1 VVTRTERTDVRLDA
15 WLADEYGIAGTISP
29 VGGEGRNFVVTT
41 PPGRRFVVKMDG
53 DGSLEHQAIE
63 AAHMDLATLGVS
75 LPRFVPTRAG
85 AIDSTRKNADGRT
98 IRLRLLEWVPG
109 VPWLESP
116 LALLEPERATERLRQ
131 LGGTLGTLDAALA
144 RLDPP
149 LARRTHHWDLAQAA
163 RHRVLVAQVAGDLET
178 RPADLGSTHADL
190 GSTHADL
197 GSTHADLGSNPR
209 YVQTRRALVDWAFHV
224 YAACAL
230 PNLEALPHSLIHGD
244 ANDENV
250 LVEDGRVSGIIDF
263 GDCLWNPTVCE
274 LAIALTYAI
283 LEVPEPLAAGA
294 EIVGAYHAVRPLSAD
309 ELRVLL
315 PLVLGRLAV
324 TVVTAASRRAL
335 DPDHPT
341 WFITEE
347 RAWRLLEKL
356 STIDPGAATATLAS
370 GTGSDPTPRSGLA
383 VPALLEKRRTHV
395 SRALSIA
402 YRDPIKMVRGAGQYL
417 FDDRGRPYLDL
428 VNNVCHVGHC
438 HPRVVA
444 AGQRQMGRLNTN
456 TRYLYD
462 GLTEYAER
470 LTATLPAALDTCIF
484 VNSGTEANDLALRI
498 AIAHTRREHVLVV
511 DGAYHGHT
519 STLIAASPYKFMGPG
534 GSGRPEPWVHVVPM
548 PDGYRGR
555 HKGQEVGTG
564 QAYAD
569 DVGRVIA
576 DIGAPIAAFITESF
590 QSCGGQIIP
599 PAGYLAGAFR
609 HVRAA
614 GGLCIADEVQTG
626 FGRAGTHFWAFET
639 QDVVPDIVVLGKPI
653 GNGHPMGAVVTS
665 REIAASFANGMEFFS
680 TFGGNPVSCAIG
692 LAVLDVIHDEKL
704 QQRALDLGSRMLD
717 GLRALIPSHMLIGDV
732 RGTGLFLGVELVRN
746 RTTLEPAAD
755 EATDFVNRMAT
766 RGILLST
773 DGPFHNVIK
782 IKPPMVLTADDVDMA
797 VRAFDDELG
806 R

>member
-1 VVTRTERTDVRLDA
+1 MTRTERTDARLDA
-15 WLADEYGIAGTISP
+15 WLADEYGIASSISP
-29 VGGEGRNFVVTT
+29 VGGEGRNFVVRT
-41 PPGRRFVVKMDG
+41 PAGRRFLAKMDG
-53 DGSLEHQAIE
+53 DRSLEHQAIE
-63 AAHMDLATLGVS
+63 AAHTDLAMLGVS
-75 LPRFVPTRAG
+75 LPRFVPTRTG
-85 AIDSTRKNADGRT
+85 AIDCTRKNADGRT
-98 IRLRLLEWVPG
+98 VRLCLLEWVPG

-116 LALLEPERATERLRQ
+116 LTSLEPERATDRLRQ
-131 LGGTLGTLDAALA
+131 FGRTLGTLDVALA
-144 RLDPP
+144 RIDPP

-163 RHRVLVAQVAGDLET
+163 RHRELVAQV
-178 RPADLGSTHADL
+178 RADLGTK
-190 GSTHADL
+190 
-197 GSTHADLGSNPR
+197 HADLGSNPR
-209 YVQTRRALVDWAFHV
+209 YVRLADWAFQI
-224 YAACAL
+224 YEACAL
-230 PNLEALPHSLIHGD
+230 PNLAALPHSLIHGD

-294 EIVGAYHAVRPLSAD
+294 EIVAAYHAIRPLSAD
-309 ELRVLL
+309 ELRVLF
-315 PLVLGRLAV
+315 PLVFGRLAV
-324 TVVTAASRRAL
+324 TVVTAASRRAI

-341 WFITEE
+341 WFITED

-356 STIDPGAATATLAS
+356 SATEPSAATATLATRTGIDPAS
-370 GTGSDPTPRSGLA
+370 GSGLA
-383 VPALLEKRRTHV
+383 VPVLLEKRRAHV
-395 SRALSIA
+395 SRALTIA

-444 AGQRQMGRLNTN
+444 AGQQQMAQLNTN

-462 GLTEYAER
+462 GLTQYAER
-470 LTATLPAALDTCIF
+470 LTETLPAPLDTCFF

-498 AIAHTRREHVLVV
+498 AKAHTRREHVLVV

-534 GSGRPEPWVHVVPM
+534 GSGRSEPWVHVVPM

-555 HKGQEVGTG
+555 HKGHALAAG
-564 QAYAD
+564 QAYAE
-569 DVGRVIA
+569 DVARVIA
-576 DIGAPIAAFITESF
+576 DAGAPIAAFITESF

-599 PAGYLAGAFR
+599 PEGYLAGAFR

-626 FGRAGTHFWAFET
+626 FGRPGAHFWAFET
-639 QDVVPDIVVLGKPI
+639 QTVVPDIVVLGKPI

-692 LAVLDVIHDEKL
+692 LAVLDVIRDEKL
-704 QQRALDLGSRMLD
+704 QQRALDLGARMLD
-717 GLRALIPSHMLIGDV
+717 GLRALIPSHTLIGDV
-732 RGTGLFLGVELVRN
+732 RGTGLFLGVELVRD

-755 EATDFVNRMAT
+755 EATDLVNRLAR

-797 VRAFDDELG
+797 LRAFDDEL
-806 R
+806 RRFSPAH